1 MKNTF
6 IHFGSPDSRTPA
18 GLATPKT
25 VPPHFAPHE
34 ADAGAAMSSAP
45 IAPLRLF
52 DFLPSPQVTNK
63 GTAGPVPSAGPLGSS
78 GPPGA
83 SSAQL
88 PLQAETITAMAAFHA
103 VHAIFSAMPQ
113 APTAMPPLPQLGGYQ
128 AQPQQYMWPA
138 ETSQPDMSGQMPGT
152 MQEMQVMPDGSGGF
166 DDWSA
171 WNWNQGEPD
180 SYLGMAQ
187 QDSWDLERYDEV

>member
-1 MKNTF
+1 
-6 IHFGSPDSRTPA
+6 
-18 GLATPKT
+18 
-25 VPPHFAPHE
+25 
-34 ADAGAAMSSAP
+34 MSSAP

-63 GTAGPVPSAGPLGSS
+63 GTAGPTIPAGQVGQ
-78 GPPGA
+78 GPQGPQGPQGA

-103 VHAIFSAMPQ
+103 VHAIFSAMP
-113 APTAMPPLPQLGGYQ
+113 PTVPSAMPPLPQLGGYQ

-180 SYLGMAQ
+180 SYLGVAQ